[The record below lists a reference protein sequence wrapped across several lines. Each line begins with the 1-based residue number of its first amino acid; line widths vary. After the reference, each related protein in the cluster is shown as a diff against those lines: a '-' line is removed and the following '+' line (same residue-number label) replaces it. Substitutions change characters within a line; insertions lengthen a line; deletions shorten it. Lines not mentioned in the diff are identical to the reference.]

1 MVLSRVALDTGRRST
16 MAALANPQKLHG
28 AVESCLPGG
37 RERRLWRLDTLG
49 GKLYLLILSE
59 NRPDLS
65 ALYRQFGGQEP
76 PESRDYA
83 PLLSRITAGSIW
95 RFRLTAN
102 PTVSCPVSA
111 EQRGTVRA
119 HASVKWQEKWLAD
132 RAEKHGFSLPEGGF
146 TVTGSRWLRFAKQD
160 GEKRR
165 FVSLLSVT
173 YEGVLQVN
181 DPERFTALL
190 TGGLGRGKAYGMGLM
205 TVMRGGVARV

>member
-28 AVESCLPGG
+28 AVESCFPSG

-83 PLLSRITAGSIW
+83 PLLARIAAGSVW

-102 PTVSCPVSA
+102 PTVF
-111 EQRGTVRA
+111 RY
-119 HASVKWQEKWLAD
+119 
-132 RAEKHGFSLPEGGF
+132 LPK
-146 TVTGSRWLRFAKQD
+146 T
-160 GEKRR
+160 
-165 FVSLLSVT
+165 
-173 YEGVLQVN
+173 
-181 DPERFTALL
+181 FTAISQKPPLISPPSS
-190 TGGLGRGKAYGMGLM
+190 M
-205 TVMRGGVARV
+205 TSSLQT